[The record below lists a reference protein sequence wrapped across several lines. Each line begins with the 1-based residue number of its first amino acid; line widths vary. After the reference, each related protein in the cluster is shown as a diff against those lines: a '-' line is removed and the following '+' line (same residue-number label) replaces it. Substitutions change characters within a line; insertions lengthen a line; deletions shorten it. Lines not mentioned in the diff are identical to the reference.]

1 MRVNNIL
8 TREVPGGASLQN
20 RHVFEYLETLSL
32 LDHYDLDN
40 RQDLKTLSKDF
51 NEYANT
57 NCKLDEFLQAAKFYQ
72 KIANRPRFSFF
83 RRPIFNTYPYKTINI
98 NQLFEI
104 IVEPK
109 YYGTTT
115 DTYRDLN
122 SKGKAKDYKSK
133 NFDYV
138 TFSGYFSKRHSSNLL
153 EESGLLVID
162 IDKLEDVESVK
173 TSLLNDKNIPTEMLF
188 VSPGGNG
195 LKWVIKS
202 HPDKYE
208 HELFFNG
215 VSTYLKRTHGIEAD
229 QSGKDVSRACFVC
242 HDPDVFI
249 NPKYL

>member
-1 MRVNNIL
+1 MEVNNIL
-8 TREVPGGASLQN
+8 KRGASVDASLQN
-20 RHVFEYLETLSL
+20 RHVFEYLETYQILNY
-32 LDHYDLDN
+32 YDLAN
-40 RQDLKTLSKDF
+40 EQDLKTLCKDF

-57 NCKLDEFLQAAKFYQ
+57 NCKLNEFLQAARFYQ
-72 KIANRPRFSFF
+72 KIVNRPIFSFF

-98 NQLFEI
+98 NQLYEI

-109 YYGTTT
+109 YYQTIT

-138 TFSGYFSKRHSSNLL
+138 TFSGCFSKRHSDNLL
-153 EESGLLVID
+153 SESGLMVID
-162 IDKLEDVESVK
+162 IDKLEDVVSIR
-173 TSLLNDKNIPTEMLF
+173 SILLNDKNIPTEMLF
-188 VSPGGNG
+188 ISPGGNG

-202 HPDKYE
+202 HPEKYK
-208 HELFFNG
+208 HELFFKG
-215 VSTYLKRTHGIEAD
+215 ISAYLKKAYGIEVD

-242 HDPDVFI
+242 YDPDVFI